1 MTRTNLLRP
10 ATAAFLFALVPVSV
24 ACNGRVS
31 LGNTG
36 DTLQAVSGGTA
47 SVAQAPSSC
56 PAGWAHP
63 NICCNAT
70 AGKDPSCGAW
80 EENPFRACESGMATY
95 PDPLSCCSLSDP
107 KTCSDNPPS
116 SGPVPPPPPV
126 WGCGYVCPPGWY
138 SSGPGACCEV
148 TSTGPGVCN
157 ATAGVNGSGASSTP
171 SCGIAY
177 PGNPGSGSGSGG
189 GGGPVE
195 VDAGVAGDASLA
207 TDGGVPDPIDASAPP
222 PIEDASVGCPPVD
235 AGTGYPGYDGGPA
248 SLCGA
253 CPPGWTPDS
262 VQPEVCCE
270 ELSDGTRLCFSQAVG
285 SVTPGIG
292 GSGSGGSTGNNGGG
306 VSTPPSGP
314 SWGGGE
320 GSADGATGPTCS
332 GSSSMCSCENTA
344 NGHTYALDCVAQ
356 SDGTVV
362 CSCSEDSGSTGL
374 KPGLVTS
381 CLDANQVTNAYGAA
395 GCGFP

>member
-24 ACNGRVS
+24 ACNGHVVNI
-31 LGNTG
+31 GNTG
-36 DTLQAVSGGTA
+36 DTLQPVTGGTA
-47 SVAQAPSSC
+47 SVGQTPSSC

-80 EENPFRACESGMATY
+80 EENPFRACGSGMATY

-116 SGPVPPPPPV
+116 GPTPPPTPPPV

-138 SSGPGACCEV
+138 SQGPGVCCEV
-148 TSTGPGVCN
+148 TTSGDGVCN
-157 ATAGVNGSGASSTP
+157 ATAGVNGSGPSTTP
-171 SCGIAY
+171 SCGVVY
-177 PGNPGSGSGSGG
+177 PGNPGTSGGG

-195 VDAGVAGDASLA
+195 ADAAVPDDASAA
-207 TDGGVPDPIDASAPP
+207 TDGGIPDVSAPP
-222 PIEDASVGCPPVD
+222 PPVEDASVGCPPVD
-235 AGTGYPGYDGGPA
+235 ADAGYPDYDGGPA

-253 CPPGWTPDS
+253 CPTGWTPDS
-262 VQPEVCCE
+262 LQPEVCCE
-270 ELSDGTRLCFSQAVG
+270 DLSDGTRLCFSQAVG
-285 SVTPGIG
+285 SVTSVG
-292 GSGSGGSTGNNGGG
+292 GSSGSNGGG
-306 VSTPPSGP
+306 VSTPPSGTPSGGP
-314 SWGGGE
+314 SWGGGG

-332 GSSSMCSCENTA
+332 GSNTMCSCENTA
-344 NGHTYALDCVAQ
+344 NGHTYALDCVVQ
-356 SDGTVV
+356 SDGTVA
-362 CSCSEDSGSTGL
+362 CSCSEDGASGGL
-374 KPGLVTS
+374 KAGLVTS
-381 CLDANQVTNAYGAA
+381 CQDANQVTSAYGAA